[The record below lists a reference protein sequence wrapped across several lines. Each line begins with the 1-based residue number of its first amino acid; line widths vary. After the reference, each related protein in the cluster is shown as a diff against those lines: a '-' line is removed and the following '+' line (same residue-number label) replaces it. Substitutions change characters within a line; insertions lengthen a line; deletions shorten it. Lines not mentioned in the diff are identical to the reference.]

1 MSLAIVALA
10 VNLVFVVAVRDEEKS
25 IAVQIDD
32 GRRDRRAAL
41 RVGEGDAKRGSLDRH
56 LRRAATESTPSSSSI
71 ASKGSPASTSQ
82 TCRTPAF
89 AYVGTL
95 HVRSTFRVD
104 SERAAT
110 AMEPQSAIVTR
121 NTSSVVV
128 RPSSTLLM
136 PLMRRLVIPFLIAAF
151 LSSCVGEPW
160 RTISFKLSLKRMTS

>member
-1 MSLAIVALA
+1 M
-10 VNLVFVVAVRDEEKS
+10 VFVATKRDFGADEEPHS
-25 IAVQIDD
+25 LCGDD
-32 GRRDRRAAL
+32 SQRQDRAGIGAKQRAPTAARRSRARRARARSHR
-41 RVGEGDAKRGSLDRH
+41 RV
-56 LRRAATESTPSSSSI
+56 P
-71 ASKGSPASTSQ
+71 PASTSQ

-95 HVRSTFRVD
+95 RVRSTFRVD